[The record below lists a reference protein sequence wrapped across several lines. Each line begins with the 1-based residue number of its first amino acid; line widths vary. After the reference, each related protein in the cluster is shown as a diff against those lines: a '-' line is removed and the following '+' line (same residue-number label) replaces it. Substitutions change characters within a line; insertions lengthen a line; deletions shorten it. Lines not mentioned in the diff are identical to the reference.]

1 MSLASLKQWLHG
13 YPRNN
18 HELLSSLSTQ
28 QPLPSITPTQHAHF
42 LCLHSPLQRCC
53 LSIHASIW
61 LIAFVAVGSSGRDY
75 LAKSPSPS
83 AAMKGLNVLLLWMCA
98 TLLILD
104 TSSAISLQKT
114 SQKMSRKFAIEGA
127 PTIRTVGLC
136 GSNCKVIKCMPSAF
150 LSADYC

>member
-1 MSLASLKQWLHG
+1 MVTRAIIMRCPAASAAFAFDNANSARTL
-13 YPRNN
+13 
-18 HELLSSLSTQ
+18 
-28 QPLPSITPTQHAHF
+28 HF
-42 LCLHSPLQRCC
+42 LCLHSPQQRCC

-61 LIAFVAVGSSGRDY
+61 LIGFAAIGSSGRDY
-75 LAKSPSPS
+75 LAKSPGAS

-127 PTIRTVGLC
+127 PTFRTFGVC
-136 GSNCKVIKCMPSAF
+136 AHNCKVIKCMPSA
-150 LSADYC
+150 SSSVDYC